1 MKVRGVCSPGISQTT
16 YWMVGH
22 LGRQI
27 RSLGTSPMVY
37 WMASNLARQIRS
49 PGACPDA
56 LKSKGCW
63 TSQIR
68 LPLDKYPDSPQVY
81 KSSFA
86 GRWETV
92 HQCRSAGRSSA
103 RRLTYPAASRF
114 RRHWISNSK
123 KNLTHQ
129 AASHFRRHMIST
141 QRKNLTY
148 LSRGS

>member
-1 MKVRGVCSPGISQTT
+1 MKVRDVCSPGISQTT
-16 YWMVGH
+16 YRMVGH
-22 LGRQI
+22 FGRQT
-27 RSLGTSPMVY
+27 RSLGTSQVAY
-37 WMASNLARQIRS
+37 WMASNLERQIRS
-49 PGACPDA
+49 PGSCPDA
-56 LKSKGCW
+56 SNTRGRW
-63 TSQIR
+63 TNQIR

-86 GRWETV
+86 GRWEKV
-92 HQCRSAGRSSA
+92 HQCSSAGRSSA

-114 RRHWISNSK
+114 RRHWIRTWK
-123 KNLTHQ
+123 KNWTYQ